1 MSQNQFLKYSINVNI
16 QNRSVAFY
24 VLVGIIHARKE
35 VSKYHYSLFIFLSN
49 NTIYFKNAN
58 NFTCKERKQK
68 DLNHLLSHLLIGSR
82 ELYFVHCIQRPLM
95 FEARFFCVRNFYN
108 SDVTSIRQEAHDPAH
123 YVFFGMIDVKESY
136 TCSKF
141 DRYEHYLGYTC
152 RTICEISKEG
162 HYYV

>member
-35 VSKYHYSLFIFLSN
+35 VGKYHYSLFIFLSN

-123 YVFFGMIDVKESY
+123 YVFFWY
-136 TCSKF
+136 
-141 DRYEHYLGYTC
+141 DRCKRELYM
-152 RTICEISKEG
+152 
-162 HYYV
+162 

>member
-24 VLVGIIHARKE
+24 ALVGIIHARKE

-49 NTIYFKNAN
+49 NTIYFKNTN
-58 NFTCKERKQK
+58 NSTCKERKQK
-68 DLNHLLSHLLIGSR
+68 DLNTLFSHLLIGSR

-95 FEARFFCVRNFYN
+95 FEAQFFCVRNFYN
-108 SDVTSIRQEAHDPAH
+108 SDVTSIRQEVHDPAH
-123 YVFFGMIDVKESY
+123 YFFGMIDVKEID
-136 TCSKF
+136 TCSRF